1 MMMNIKLTPDY
12 WGPVFWEAMYIASA
26 GYSTTPTENE
36 KIGFKMFF
44 DSLRYVLPC
53 AVCRGHYDKYIGE
66 NPITDQDSSSRDSLF
81 EWVHRTHCHVSHN
94 LKKNPPSLEVSRKNY
109 YPLAIMPAAKT
120 STTSIISMQQPFH
133 SGIIQQPFQNKFLN
147 SNKNNL
153 NNSLKRITITPVNP
167 PKFETPA
174 ISAYEKKRMLMAI
187 MYPVPVNTTP
197 LDATTPGPG
206 TRSAL
211 NNGRVLIQ
219 SLSRAA
225 QAGFSNNSTQTAWS
239 QKQALMA
246 KLNGTDANGTN
257 NQQNIQLVFGRTGT
271 TTTTTTTMMTTP
283 KVSILRPMGSG
294 VPNSRNGIVVPRVG
308 CGCSKQ
314 RAKK

>member
-1 MMMNIKLTPDY
+1 
-12 WGPVFWEAMYIASA
+12 
-26 GYSTTPTENE
+26 
-36 KIGFKMFF
+36 
-44 DSLRYVLPC
+44 
-53 AVCRGHYDKYIGE
+53 
-66 NPITDQDSSSRDSLF
+66 
-81 EWVHRTHCHVSHN
+81 
-94 LKKNPPSLEVSRKNY
+94 
-109 YPLAIMPAAKT
+109 MPAAKT

-133 SGIIQQPFQNKFLN
+133 SGIIQHPFQNKFLN

-197 LDATTPGPG
+197 LDPTTPGPG

-211 NNGRVLIQ
+211 KNGRVLIQ

-225 QAGFSNNSTQTAWS
+225 HAGFSNNSTQTAWS

-294 VPNSRNGIVVPRVG
+294 VPNGRNGIVVTRVG